1 MCVYIYKFIYTDFWF
16 EYVSCAITNNAVLY
30 SALFVSILALWPT
43 AQLATAEGTFA
54 TYAEA
59 LLEGDSLGAMVIDD
73 ISMIYRNC
81 KHTNLYLISINLGRL

>member
-1 MCVYIYKFIYTDFWF
+1 MCARRTTTQTHTHINSYVNAVNIYIYIYIYTCARVFSF
-16 EYVSCAITNNAVLY
+16 AITDNAVLY

-59 LLEGDSLGAMVIDD
+59 LLEGDSLGA
-73 ISMIYRNC
+73 ISMVYR
-81 KHTNLYLISINLGRL
+81 